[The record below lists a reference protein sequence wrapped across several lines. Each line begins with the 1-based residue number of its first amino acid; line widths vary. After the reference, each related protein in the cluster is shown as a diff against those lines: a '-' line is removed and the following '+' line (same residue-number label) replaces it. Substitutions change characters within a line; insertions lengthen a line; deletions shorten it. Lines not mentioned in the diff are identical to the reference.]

1 MKDLFEDLN
10 KAVPTS
16 GGTKASKWEILSKG
30 MFPSTLSGV
39 SSANSLAAI
48 EHIQFLTNS
57 HIDNQEKVMRLSR
70 EAEYAREAHKENEM
84 LKNEIRTMHIAMQ
97 RTEPNQNHVYGPYT
111 QQLTQGGQQS
121 GSVSLPPLGHSG
133 PPGQSAPHGYGNGHH
148 GGPPTG
154 AMQGVEY
161 GYGR

>member
-1 MKDLFEDLN
+1 
-10 KAVPTS
+10 
-16 GGTKASKWEILSKG
+16 
-30 MFPSTLSGV
+30 
-39 SSANSLAAI
+39 
-48 EHIQFLTNS
+48 
-57 HIDNQEKVMRLSR
+57 MRLSR

-84 LKNEIRTMHIAMQ
+84 LKNEIRTMHITMQ
-97 RTEPNQNHVYGPYT
+97 RNEPNQNHVYGPYT

-121 GSVSLPPLGHSG
+121 SSVSLPPLGHSG
-133 PPGQSAPHGYGNGHH
+133 PPGQPVPQGYGNGHH